1 MQKIIDR
8 LTIKGSTMS
17 TYALFFRPMILIP
30 LFVLLLGFSGCNA
43 LKGAAVGAASSAAM
57 SAVVGNSGDDIMR
70 DVGVGAVGG
79 AVAGF
84 VYGLF

>member
-1 MQKIIDR
+1 M
-8 LTIKGSTMS
+8 KGSTVNV
-17 TYALFFRPMILIP
+17 YALFFRQMVLIF
-30 LFVLLLGFSGCNA
+30 LFVFLLGISGCNA

-70 DVGVGAVGG
+70 DAGVGAVGG